1 MRRTPEVLGH
11 SLVFI
16 GKLNPAIF
24 QPQWFARTGLLSD
37 AQAEDIKIEVI
48 HPEVS
53 ILDSSSFRLE
63 VDQQRFVIRP
73 LDEPFVK
80 IHDLALR
87 IFGEFLTHTPL
98 HMMGINCYAHFNL
111 RDSKL
116 RDTIG
121 EKLSPREPW
130 GEWGPLIGSGT
141 GRRHG
146 GMRSLTMEQRDLED
160 RPEGWIRA
168 KIEPSNRLQ
177 SDQGIFIDVND
188 HYQVRKDVEPNGT
201 RNDSIAERQFRQFS
215 PTIVLDYR
223 SDNGTRR

>member
-87 IFGEFLTHTPL
+87 IFG
-98 HMMGINCYAHFNL
+98 GILNPHSFAYDGH
-111 RDSKL
+111 KL
-116 RDTIG
+116 
-121 EKLSPREPW
+121 LCA
-130 GEWGPLIGSGT
+130 L
-141 GRRHG
+141 
-146 GMRSLTMEQRDLED
+146 
-160 RPEGWIRA
+160 
-168 KIEPSNRLQ
+168 
-177 SDQGIFIDVND
+177 
-188 HYQVRKDVEPNGT
+188 
-201 RNDSIAERQFRQFS
+201 
-215 PTIVLDYR
+215 
-223 SDNGTRR
+223 